1 MPHTPPK
8 SGPFAHPT
16 SQDLGG
22 LGVSFPVSF
31 AQQRVWFLHY
41 LEPTIASYNL
51 PVAVRLTGPLDVGA
65 LEESLSEVVKRH
77 DALRTSF
84 PVYEGRPVQVIAPV
98 RQVALLEIDLSGVP
112 LGDAWR
118 GGRPS
123 GERRSEPTLRPGA
136 GTALPREALFVS
148 AEERARPAPD
158 DAPHRLRRL
167 VDRRARARACRAL
180 RRRSRRASRSPLPRA
195 ADPVRRLRRS
205 GSGEWLQRRAC
216 SETQLA
222 YWKRAA
228 GRRAARRSSCRPT
241 GPRPA
246 VQTFARGARA
256 GCALPPGADR
266 ERLQAL
272 GQARGR
278 DAVHDAARGV
288 PGAPAARYTGQD
300 DIVVGSPIAGRTG
313 PRSRA

>member
-112 LGDAWR
+112 HRRRA
-118 GGRPS
+118 
-123 GERRSEPTLRPGA
+123 ERRPPVRWPSARRPDRSTWRRDRCSAPRCLRLGRDEHVLLLTMHHIVSDGWSMGVLVRELA
-136 GTALPREALFVS
+136 ALY
-148 AEERARPAPD
+148 D
-158 DAPHRLRRL
+158 
-167 VDRRARARACRAL
+167 AL
-180 RRRSRRASRSPLPRA
+180 RRGRALAAAASCRSSTPTS
-195 ADPVRRLRRS
+195 RS
-205 GSGEWLQRRAC
+205 GSGM
-216 SETQLA
+216 
-222 YWKRAA
+222 AA
-228 GRRAARRSSCRPT
+228 G
-241 GPRPA
+241 
-246 VQTFARGARA
+246 RGARA
-256 GCALPPGADR
+256 AARLLEEQLAGAPRAGAADR
-266 ERLQAL
+266 P
-272 GQARGR
+272 ARGPPCR
-278 DAVHDAARGV
+278 RFAAAQR
-288 PGAPAARYTGQD
+288 AR
-300 DIVVGSPIAGRTG
+300 AGR
-313 PRSRA
+313 RR